1 MSEYVYICGPVSG
14 MPDHNWP
21 AFNAARSTVKQIL
34 GHVMVTIPHELV
46 PSSVSEPLAM
56 GLCLAALCAAV
67 ENGMDLTIVA
77 LPGWRDSLGSLV
89 EVALARKLGVPVVEL
104 VGNELIP
111 TAETGSLS
119 GSVEAGLSD
128 TSPKSGA
135 AGVRCRTEIE
145 R

>member
-1 MSEYVYICGPVSG
+1 MSRYVYICGPVSG

-104 VGNELIP
+104 VGEELRPVLLSPDNTNEGPRCANSNEPSKHENLGK
-111 TAETGSLS
+111 ETR
-119 GSVEAGLSD
+119 
-128 TSPKSGA
+128 P
-135 AGVRCRTEIE
+135 
-145 R
+145 